1 MDVQGLAVRGKVV
14 GVAGRE
20 SVLQEHVVQAVREVE
35 GQPKAVFAPALP
47 AGCLRER
54 PVSREETALVPALVS
69 HDRQVVVDNAACV
82 VEQQG
87 ECLKVPVQG

>member
-1 MDVQGLAVRGKVV
+1 MQGLAVRGKVV

-47 AGCLRER
+47 GCLRER